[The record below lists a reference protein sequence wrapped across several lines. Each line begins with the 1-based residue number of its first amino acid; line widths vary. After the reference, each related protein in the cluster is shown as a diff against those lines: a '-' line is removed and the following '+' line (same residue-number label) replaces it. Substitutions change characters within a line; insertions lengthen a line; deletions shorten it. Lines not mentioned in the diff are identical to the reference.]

1 MYCSLKN
8 LVKKELPVL
17 KASSLHHQ
25 KGTHDEL
32 MKIGGVYDR
41 LVQHQTF
48 NNKESAESC
57 TLDYAVQ

>member
-1 MYCSLKN
+1 M
-8 LVKKELPVL
+8 KKELPVV

-32 MKIGGVYDR
+32 IKIGGVYNR

-48 NNKESAESC
+48 NNGESAESC